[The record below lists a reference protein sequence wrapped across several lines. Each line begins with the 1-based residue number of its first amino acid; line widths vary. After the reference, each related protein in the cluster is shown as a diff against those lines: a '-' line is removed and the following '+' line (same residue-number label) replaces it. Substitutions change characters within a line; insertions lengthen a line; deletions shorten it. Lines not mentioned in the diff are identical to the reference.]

1 MPGAASSTSP
11 PVANWRPLVW
21 IGFYAVVLL
30 SWAELFALSRSPIPG
45 LSAAEYWASLCV
57 TASDADPAVLFG
69 MWALMTA
76 AMMLPTFVP
85 ALRVYAQI
93 GAVGAS
99 DPRGMVAL
107 VTGYGA
113 VWLGFAAVATLAQI
127 GLARLGAMAADGRLL
142 PWATV
147 LLLLAAG
154 AYQFSTLK
162 AACLQRCRQPLT
174 FFLEHW
180 RPGAATAF
188 GMGARLGGYCLGCC
202 WVLMLLGF
210 LGGAMN
216 LLWMGAATLFMT
228 LEKLPGPGGYL
239 TKPAGVAL
247 LAAGGILAAQTL
259 QLI

>member
-1 MPGAASSTSP
+1 MP
-11 PVANWRPLVW
+11 PVAPSLTRPVALWRPLVW
-21 IGFYAVVLL
+21 VGFYAAVLV
-30 SWAELFALSRSPIPG
+30 SWVALFVLSRSPVPG
-45 LSAAEYWASLCV
+45 LSAADYWASLCV
-57 TASDADPAVLFG
+57 AAGAAEPAVLFG

-85 ALRVYAQI
+85 ALQVYAQI

-107 VTGYGA
+107 VAGYGA
-113 VWLGFAAVATLAQI
+113 VWLGFAAVATVAQI
-127 GLARLGAMAADGRLL
+127 GLAGAGLGLA
-142 PWATV
+142 PWVTV
-147 LLLLAAG
+147 ALLLAAG

-162 AACLQRCRQPLT
+162 AACLSRCRQPLT

-180 RPGAATAF
+180 RPGAAPALR
-188 GMGARLGGYCLGCC
+188 MGARLGVYCLGCC

-210 LGGAMN
+210 VGGAMN

-228 LEKLPGPGGYL
+228 LEKLPDLGGYL

-247 LAAGGILAAQTL
+247 LAAGAFVAAQSL
-259 QLI
+259 LAI

>member
-1 MPGAASSTSP
+1 MPGAASSTSR

-30 SWAELFALSRSPIPG
+30 SWAVLFALSRSPIPG
-45 LSAAEYWASLCV
+45 LSAAEYWAALCV
-57 TASDADPAVLFG
+57 TARDADPAVLFG

-85 ALRVYAQI
+85 ALQVYAQI

-107 VTGYGA
+107 VAGYGA

-127 GLARLGAMAADGRLL
+127 ALAGAGLWLA
-142 PWATV
+142 PWVTV
-147 LLLLAAG
+147 ALLLAAG

-174 FFLEHW
+174 FFLQHW

-210 LGGAMN
+210 VGGAMN

-228 LEKLPGPGGYL
+228 LEKLPDLGGYL

-247 LAAGGILAAQTL
+247 LLAGGVVAVQSLLA
-259 QLI
+259 I